1 MINERKQ
8 SISSRQLN
16 RVLAAFLFV
25 VSAPVFAHHE
35 AIFGPQSATMISRRR
50 FVSAQYYR
58 TNEGQLP
65 AAKTRSDIAVL
76 TVGLPVGE
84 QWSVSATLPAES
96 VRSDGQPTTT
106 GTQDIVFGIR
116 RGFDLWSGGRV
127 LAVATVEP
135 PTTGNLEHR
144 AVGLG
149 GGALYMREWTHFS
162 AVAYALGRTENSLE
176 QGERRGNRLFV
187 GSGIAYEREGL
198 RFGPQLG
205 VSWEMTGRST
215 EGGATVSGSESSV
228 IFVHPTLVVD
238 VAPSAQMFTA
248 VSLPVAQ
255 WSGDEG
261 WQRWRFAT
269 GLIWSF

>member
-1 MINERKQ
+1 MNYTAQ
-8 SISSRQLN
+8 SVLSRRL
-16 RVLAAFLFV
+16 RYFVAASIFV
-25 VSAPVFAHHE
+25 SGPVYAHHE
-35 AIFGPQSATMISRRR
+35 AIFGPQSATMISRSR

-58 TNEGQLP
+58 TNEGQQP
-65 AAKTRSDIAVL
+65 AAQTRSDIGVL

-84 QWSVSATLPAES
+84 QWSISATLPAES
-96 VRSDGQPTTT
+96 VRSEGQPSMT
-106 GTQDIVFGIR
+106 GTQDIVFAVR
-116 RGFDLWSGGRV
+116 RRFDLWSGGSV
-127 LAVATVEP
+127 LGVATAEP

-144 AVGLG
+144 AVGVG
-149 GGALYMREWTHFS
+149 GGALYMREWTNFS

-198 RFGPQLG
+198 PSGPQIG

-215 EGGATVSGSESSV
+215 EGGASVSGSESSV
-228 IFVHPTLVVD
+228 IFVHPTIVFD
-238 VAPSAQMFTA
+238 VTPSAQVFTA

>member
-1 MINERKQ
+1 MLMNDTRQ
-8 SISSRQLN
+8 SVSSRRL
-16 RVLAAFLFV
+16 RFAVAAFFF
-25 VSAPVFAHHE
+25 VSAPVYAHHE

-58 TNEGQLP
+58 TNEGQRP
-65 AAKTRSDIAVL
+65 AAQTRSDIGVL
-76 TVGLPVGE
+76 TVGLPIGE
-84 QWSVSATLPAES
+84 QWSVSATLPWES
-96 VRSDGQPTTT
+96 VRPDGQPSTT
-106 GTQDIVFGIR
+106 GTQDIVFAVR

-144 AVGLG
+144 AVGVG

-162 AVAYALGRTENSLE
+162 AVAYTLGRTENSLE

-187 GSGIAYEREGL
+187 GSGIAYESEKL
-198 RFGPQLG
+198 PFGPQVG

-215 EGGATVSGSESSV
+215 EGGASVSGSESSV
-228 IFVHPTLVVD
+228 IFIHPTIVFD
-238 VAPSAQMFTA
+238 VAPSAQLFTA
-248 VSLPVAQ
+248 VSLPLAQ
-255 WSGDEG
+255 WSGGEG